1 MIMNIMLTM
10 QVTISPIPADYSIKT
25 EYSPLSELTLNCK
38 YKDTNAQ
45 CNQHI
50 FENFKFFAKTL
61 YPREQP
67 YTPTQYNGKGY
78 MNAISQVTVIVT
90 TSSESYDITK
100 MDESYTLDIISNEI
114 KITAA
119 NHFALSRA
127 FATLVQLMDVHPE
140 LKEDQKA
147 YAIYQAH
154 VSDKA
159 AFPWRELLLDAAR
172 HYISLDT
179 LKHQVDALAI
189 AKFNVLHLHVSDAE
203 SVPLQ
208 FKNAPQNKLKAA
220 QWSPYHYYTIEDMV
234 ELQTYANQRG
244 VILYLEIDVP
254 GHVYSWGK
262 ADQDIVAHCPS
273 KSSNINNVPINPAN
287 EKSYEYLKGILSEI
301 FNSALFTN
309 GNMKIS
315 PMIHLGGDEMIAS
328 CWREDTTIASYMAQR
343 GMSTDDL
350 WREFHGRVNG
360 IISEITNGN
369 FPYQVYWDDSLQN
382 GNPMTEKSV
391 AHFWTSTDK
400 SAALN
405 QNMYAIQS
413 TNWYLDQM
421 TPTNY
426 SRYRFEDTWMDFYQ
440 IDILAGVSPTQKK
453 YVLGGGPCQWG
464 ETVTERSIEQHMY
477 PRALAISEVLWSN
490 PSSRAITQ
498 TVIDRLGNLNCKL
511 FHAGIKTGTM
521 NPGVPCLGYPEK

>member
-1 MIMNIMLTM
+1 MIAFIIQSYQATIAPKPANAKIMNLF
-10 QVTISPIPADYSIKT
+10 YSLGNLQLQCT
-25 EYSPLSELTLNCK
+25 YE
-38 YKDTNAQ
+38 DTKAQ
-45 CNQHI
+45 CNNHI
-50 FENFKFFAKTL
+50 FENFKFFAKTM
-61 YPREQP
+61 YPREEP
-67 YTPTQYNGKGY
+67 YAEEIYQKKSLLSVVTKVT
-78 MNAISQVTVIVT
+78 AIVKS
-90 TSSESYDITK
+90 SSEQYDIATI
-100 MDESYTLDIISNEI
+100 DESYTLLIQAPSIQ
-114 KITAA
+114 ITAA

-127 FATLVQLMDVHPE
+127 FASLIQLMDIHPDM
-140 LKEDQKA
+140 KEDKKA
-147 YAIYQAH
+147 YSIQQAEIQ
-154 VSDKA
+154 DKA

-273 KSSNINNVPINPAN
+273 YSGNINNVPINPTN

-301 FNSALFTN
+301 FNSALFTK

-315 PMIHLGGDEMIAS
+315 PMIHLGGDEMIGV
-328 CWREDTTIASYMAQR
+328 CWWEDSTISQYMMDR
-343 GMSTDDL
+343 NMDVEDL

-369 FPYQVYWDDSLQN
+369 YPYQVYWDDSLQN

-421 TPTNY
+421 TPLNKTHY
-426 SRYRFEDTWMDFYQ
+426 LFEDTWMDFYQ
-440 IDILAGVSPTQKK
+440 IDILAGVSEDKK
-453 YVLGGGPCQWG
+453 KLVLGGGPCQWG

-498 TVIDRLGNLNCKL
+498 TVIERLGNLNCKL